1 MFKMK
6 RATPATNHMFDT
18 QGAAQ
23 QLCKKDANIFY
34 PHTMQLMYLSKRSRL
49 YIQLPVSF
57 LTTCVKKP
65 ESNDWKNLGKLCGY
79 LRENFN
85 LPLTLQANSLSILK
99 WYVDAS
105 LAFHSD
111 MRIHTYGMLAM
122 SKGCIYG
129 TSIRQRLNTKIS
141 TESELVGASN
151 LLHQIVWNM
160 KFLEAQGYYIK
171 ENTLLQENRHVM
183 HLDTN
188 GRASN
193 GKCTC
198 HINIR

>member
-1 MFKMK
+1 
-6 RATPATNHMFDT
+6 
-18 QGAAQ
+18 
-23 QLCKKDANIFY
+23 
-34 PHTMQLMYLSKRSRL
+34 
-49 YIQLPVSF
+49 
-57 LTTCVKKP
+57 
-65 ESNDWKNLGKLCGY
+65 
-79 LRENFN
+79 
-85 LPLTLQANSLSILK
+85 
-99 WYVDAS
+99 
-105 LAFHSD
+105 
-111 MRIHTYGMLAM
+111 M